1 MNVMSNNCRPLPPKR
16 SKPRVYSEK
25 DVGRIVAYARN
36 DGADDIKLIAYILQS
51 FGLRN
56 IECLIFKILDILNT
70 AIFLNAI
77 LLVLKGI
84 SSLAKAAKIL
94 RTGKKSRLTISVLE
108 QILPA
113 KFNTSLAAFLTW
125 IGSVELAT
133 GTLIIFLSAMANNV
147 ALYLLAQG
155 VCQVQTDPLKISVE
169 SLDVSTLF
177 EDISDAITVLET
189 IVNDNI

>member
-1 MNVMSNNCRPLPPKR
+1 MVENCRPLAKKR
-16 SKPRVYSEK
+16 SKPRVYSER

-36 DGADDIKLIAYILQS
+36 DGASDIKLIAYILQS

-84 SSLAKAAKIL
+84 ASLAKAVKIL
-94 RTGKKSRLTISVLE
+94 RTGARSRLTLSVLE
-108 QILPA
+108 QILPSR
-113 KFNTSLAAFLTW
+113 FNTSLAAFLTW
-125 IGSVELAT
+125 VGSVELAT
-133 GTLIIFLSAMANNV
+133 GTLIIFLSAMANNA

-155 VCQVQTDPLKISVE
+155 VCLEQIDPLKVEVE